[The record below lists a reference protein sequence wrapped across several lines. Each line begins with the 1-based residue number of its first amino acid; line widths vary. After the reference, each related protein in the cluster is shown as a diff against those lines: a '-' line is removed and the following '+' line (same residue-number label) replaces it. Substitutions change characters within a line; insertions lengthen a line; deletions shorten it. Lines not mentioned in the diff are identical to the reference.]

1 MKLDLF
7 LSKTSNLF
15 AERRV
20 LRLMVI
26 LIGGLTALNS
36 LLLFVVMDRQRT
48 VLVPPGL
55 TSQAEV
61 SGSTADATY
70 LRLMGRYITAL
81 RLNYTPATVR
91 KQFDELLPFV
101 APEKYPYIQKELYQT
116 ADTVEM
122 AGATSVFHLGDITHY
137 PQQQSLEMPGQQ
149 ELYVRDQK
157 TEDRRVVYR
166 LSYEIRDGRFWVVD
180 FSEKEG

>member
-26 LIGGLTALNS
+26 VIGGLTALNS
-36 LLLFVVMDRQRT
+36 LLLFAFMDRQRT

-61 SGSTADATY
+61 AGSTADATY
-70 LRLMGRYITAL
+70 LRLMGRYISGL
-81 RLNYTPATVR
+81 RLNYTPATAR
-91 KQFDELLPFV
+91 KQFDELLPMV
-101 APEKYPYIQKELYQT
+101 APEQYPSLQKALYQT
-116 ADTVEM
+116 ADAVEM
-122 AGATSVFHLGDITHY
+122 ARASSVFHVADITHF
-137 PQQQSLEMPGQQ
+137 PGQQFLEIPGHQ

-157 TEDRRVVYR
+157 TEDKRVTYR
-166 LSYEIRDGRFWVVD
+166 LSYQIRDGHFWVMD
-180 FSEKEG
+180 FSEKEN